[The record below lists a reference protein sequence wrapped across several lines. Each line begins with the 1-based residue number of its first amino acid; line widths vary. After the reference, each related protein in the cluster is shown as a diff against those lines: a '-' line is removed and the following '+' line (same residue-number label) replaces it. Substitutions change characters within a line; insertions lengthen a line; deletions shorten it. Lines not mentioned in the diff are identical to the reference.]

1 MKEAVVGVSQFK
13 ARCLRLLED
22 VHKHGDRLV
31 ITKRGRPVARVLP
44 VPEAA
49 KALRGTWEGIVT
61 GDQDI
66 VYLDWSSDWEANR

>member
-1 MKEAVVGVSQFK
+1 MKEAVVGVSRFK
-13 ARCLRLLED
+13 AHCLRLLED

-44 VPEAA
+44 VPEET
-49 KALRGTWEGIVT
+49 KSLRGTWEGIVT